1 MHKEAFS
8 RITYHASDMT
18 FTHLLYNLSDGIA
31 TVTLNRPE
39 ARNAINTEMRHDLRA
54 LGDLLLTD
62 SAVKVV
68 IFTGAGDEAFSA
80 GGDMSHFER
89 EWLTPDFRAHGHHLT
104 EFFNL
109 LEILEKPVIAAI
121 NGVATGAGLQLAM
134 ACDLRLAST
143 QARFGF
149 RENFLNLIPGHG
161 GTVRL
166 VRLVGLAKAKELIFM
181 GDFIAAAEAQAIG
194 LVHQVVSP
202 ESLLAEAQTLAQ
214 KLLQR
219 APQSLGLVKRL
230 LLSATETDQ
239 VSALF
244 LESLAQSVLVKTEDH
259 QEGVRA
265 FREKRKPKFT
275 GQ

>member
-1 MHKEAFS
+1 
-8 RITYHASDMT
+8 MT
-18 FTHLLYNLSDGIA
+18 FTHLLYNLTNGIA

-39 ARNAINTEMRHDLRA
+39 ARNAISTEMRHDLRA
-54 LGDLLLTD
+54 LGDLLLAD
-62 SAVKVV
+62 NAVKVV
-68 IFTGAGDEAFSA
+68 IFTGAGAEAFSA
-80 GGDMSHFER
+80 GGDLNHFER
-89 EWLTPDFRAHGHHLT
+89 EWLTPDFRVHGHHLT

-121 NGVATGAGLQLAM
+121 NGVVTGAGLQLAM

-181 GDFIAAAEAQAIG
+181 GDFIAATEAQAIG

-239 VSALF
+239 TSALF

-275 GQ
+275 GR

>member
-1 MHKEAFS
+1 MQ
-8 RITYHASDMT
+8 
-18 FTHLLYNLSDGIA
+18 FTHLLYDLTDGIA
-31 TVTLNRPE
+31 MVTLNRPE
-39 ARNAINTEMRHDLRA
+39 ARNAISTEMRHDLRA

-62 SAVKVV
+62 SGVKVV
-68 IFTGAGDEAFSA
+68 IFTGAGNEAFSA

-89 EWLTPDFRAHGHHLT
+89 EWLTPDFRVHGHHLT

-134 ACDLRLAST
+134 ASDLRLAST

-149 RENFLNLIPGHG
+149 RENYLNLIPGHG

-181 GDFIAAAEAQAIG
+181 GDFISAEEAQTIG
-194 LVHQVVSP
+194 LVHRAILP
-202 ESLLAEAQTLAQ
+202 ETLLTEAQALAQ

-230 LLSATETDQ
+230 LLAATETDQ
-239 VSALF
+239 ASALF
-244 LESLAQSVLVKTEDH
+244 LESLAQSVLIKTEDH

-265 FREKRKPKFT
+265 FREKRKPKFS
-275 GQ
+275 GR

>member
-1 MHKEAFS
+1 
-8 RITYHASDMT
+8 MT
-18 FTHLLYNLSDGIA
+18 FSHLLYDLSTDGVA

-39 ARNAINTEMRHDLRA
+39 ARNAISTEMRHDLRA

-89 EWLTPDFRAHGHHLT
+89 EWLTPDFRVHGHHLT

-134 ACDLRLAST
+134 ASDLRLAST

-181 GDFIAAAEAQAIG
+181 GDFISAEEAQAIG
-194 LVHQVVSP
+194 LVHRTVPP
-202 ESLLAEAQTLAQ
+202 ETLLVEAQALAQ

-239 VSALF
+239 ASALF
-244 LESLAQSVLVKTEDH
+244 LESVAQSVLIKTEDH

-265 FREKRKPKFT
+265 FREKRKPKFS
-275 GQ
+275 GR